1 LVTLKRGKDYSAV
14 NIDAVQAC
22 IKCFALGVTAPNLM
36 YVGGSMKNRII
47 PAALLAGIF
56 MVGSALAQ
64 DWYHQR
70 EQAFAG
76 NNWRPQLFSQ
86 VRSDLDHIYS
96 AEYAGGNENRRI
108 QQTKDRLSKLQ
119 DDMDHGRDDNNLLN
133 DVVNEMENTAK
144 DNRLSPR
151 DREVVADDVN
161 RLHEF
166 QRSPVWHR

>member
-1 LVTLKRGKDYSAV
+1 
-14 NIDAVQAC
+14 
-22 IKCFALGVTAPNLM
+22 
-36 YVGGSMKNRII
+36 MKNRII
-47 PAALLAGIF
+47 PAALLVAVF
-56 MVGSALAQ
+56 VVGSSFAQ
-64 DWYHQR
+64 DWYQER
-70 EQAFAG
+70 ERVFAG

-96 AEYAGGNENRRI
+96 AQFAGGNENHRI
-108 QQTKDRLSKLQ
+108 EQTKDRLSKLQ

-151 DREVVADDVN
+151 DRQVVADDVN

>member
-1 LVTLKRGKDYSAV
+1 
-14 NIDAVQAC
+14 
-22 IKCFALGVTAPNLM
+22 
-36 YVGGSMKNRII
+36 MKNRII
-47 PAALLAGIF
+47 PGALLVAF
-56 MVGSALAQ
+56 SLVGSSFAQ

-76 NNWRPQLFSQ
+76 DNWRPQLFSQ

-96 AEYAGGNENRRI
+96 AQAAGGHENHRI
-108 QQTKDRLSKLQ
+108 EQTKERLAKLQ

-144 DNRLSPR
+144 DNRLAPR

>member
-1 LVTLKRGKDYSAV
+1 
-14 NIDAVQAC
+14 
-22 IKCFALGVTAPNLM
+22 
-36 YVGGSMKNRII
+36 MKNRII
-47 PAALLAGIF
+47 PAVLLVAVSV
-56 MVGSALAQ
+56 VGSLFAQ
-64 DWYHQR
+64 DWYQQR

-96 AEYAGGNENRRI
+96 AQFASSKENNRI
-108 QQTKDRLSKLQ
+108 EQTKDRLSKLQ

-133 DVVNEMENTAK
+133 DVINEMKNTAN

-151 DREVVADDVN
+151 DRQVVADDLN